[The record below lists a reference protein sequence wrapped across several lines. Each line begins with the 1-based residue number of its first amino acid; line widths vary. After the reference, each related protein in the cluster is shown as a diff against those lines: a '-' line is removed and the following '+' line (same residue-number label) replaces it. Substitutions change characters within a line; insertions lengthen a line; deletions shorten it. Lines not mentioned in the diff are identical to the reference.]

1 MTIWAFV
8 RKTGCPLASDGAGC
22 SICPQNLDV
31 IRIKLWVRD
40 NCAAG
45 EHDILEVRADSITG
59 WLLML
64 AMRVRKV
71 PTFIAGGKRVHSA
84 DEVIAELVR
93 AKAPAAGR
101 THA

>member
-8 RKTGCPLASDGAGC
+8 RKTGCPLVSDGAGC

-31 IRIKLWVRD
+31 IRIKLWMRES
-40 NCAAG
+40 CAAG
-45 EHDILEVRADSITG
+45 EHDLLEVRADSITG
-59 WLLML
+59 RVLML
-64 AMRVRKV
+64 AMRVREV

-84 DEVIAELVR
+84 DEVIAELSS

-101 THA
+101 TRA